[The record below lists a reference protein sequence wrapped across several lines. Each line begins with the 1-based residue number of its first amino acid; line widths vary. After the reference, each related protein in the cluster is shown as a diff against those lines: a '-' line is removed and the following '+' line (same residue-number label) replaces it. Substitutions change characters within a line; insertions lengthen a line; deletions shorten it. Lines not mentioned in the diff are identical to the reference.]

1 MISLMT
7 KKILGAGIVIS
18 LFILAVSCYAAD
30 LTSNGNNSTSLNN
43 TTAINVTNTIDSILG
58 NSANKSDLWDWGD
71 VPAGYV
77 RKGGKIV
84 PDAYSD
90 SDKSVMETPSM
101 LSPNP
106 NADGRA
112 GGLLVRPK

>member
-1 MISLMT
+1 MT
-7 KKILGAGIVIS
+7 KKILGAGIVFG
-18 LFILAVSCYAAD
+18 LFVLAVSCYAVD
-30 LTSNGNNSTSLNN
+30 LTSSGNNSTSLNN
-43 TTAINVTNTIDSILG
+43 TTAINVINPIDSILG
-58 NSANKSDLWDWGD
+58 NSSNKSDLWDWGD

-90 SDKSVMETPSM
+90 SDESVMETPSM

-106 NADGRA
+106 NVDGRSA
-112 GGLLVRPK
+112 GLLVRPK